1 MEKIAASKYRGPA
14 EREPQIR
21 LLVADA
27 DRRERSL
34 LASRAQE
41 TLGGIVVLEAED
53 GGEAIQLGLQRS
65 PEIALLDVDLPGLGG
80 LDAAL
85 TLREL
90 KPRMRLALRSGDPLS
105 HRGAR
110 NGEERL
116 PLFGKLDFG
125 PTFAW
130 LAAQVEWFISLRLEA
145 EVSPK
150 RSFVCGACG
159 YGILRATPP
168 SRCPMCE
175 AGNAWVDAPHLSPTL
190 SWSA

>member
-1 MEKIAASKYRGPA
+1 MEKIAAPKHTGAA
-14 EREPQIR
+14 EREQIR
-21 LLVADA
+21 VLVADG
-27 DRRERSL
+27 DQWERSL

-53 GGEAIQLGLQRS
+53 GGEAIQLGLQRD
-65 PEIALLDVDLPGLGG
+65 PEIALLDVELPGLGG

-90 KPRMRLALRSGDPLS
+90 KPRMRLALRSRDPFAR
-105 HRGAR
+105 RGAR
-110 NGEERL
+110 AGEERL
-116 PLFGKLDFG
+116 PLFGKLELG
-125 PTFAW
+125 PTLAW
-130 LAAQVEWFISLRLEA
+130 LAAQMEWFISMQSEA
-145 EVSPK
+145 EASRK
-150 RSFVCGACG
+150 RSLVCGACG

-175 AGNAWVDAPHLSPTL
+175 VGNAWVDAPHLSPTL